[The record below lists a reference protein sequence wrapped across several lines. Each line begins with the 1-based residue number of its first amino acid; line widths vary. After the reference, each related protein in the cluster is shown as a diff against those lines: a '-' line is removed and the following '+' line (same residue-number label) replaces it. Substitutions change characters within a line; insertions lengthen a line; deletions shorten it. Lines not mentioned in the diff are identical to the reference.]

1 MLFYF
6 LYYNKNAENLTFF
19 TPQKKISVANAIFF
33 NILSYKLF
41 NNSSFASKNRMHR
54 TIKQLRNNVV
64 ALWSQAG
71 LRKFASRKMGC
82 ESVKKRMCLS
92 EASSCAL
99 AFGGHFLANLLQP
112 GYFLFASFLFRTSE
126 REMKRTP

>member
-1 MLFYF
+1 MY
-6 LYYNKNAENLTFF
+6 
-19 TPQKKISVANAIFF
+19 S
-33 NILSYKLF
+33 NI
-41 NNSSFASKNRMHR
+41 NP
-54 TIKQLRNNVV
+54 LRNNVV

-71 LRKFASRKMGC
+71 LRKFAYKKMGY

-112 GYFLFASFLFRTSE
+112 GYFLFASFLFCTSK
-126 REMKRTP
+126 REMKRT

>member
-1 MLFYF
+1 MYR
-6 LYYNKNAENLTFF
+6 
-19 TPQKKISVANAIFF
+19 
-33 NILSYKLF
+33 
-41 NNSSFASKNRMHR
+41 NSN
-54 TIKQLRNNVV
+54 QLRYNVV

-71 LRKFASRKMGC
+71 LRKFVSRKMCC

-126 REMKRTP
+126 REMKKALAFDSGAEGNADASTVVSDRSGAKEA